1 MRVSQTVREF
11 GEKSSKVI
19 KRIKAKIDDIIKG
32 VGMNCLS
39 KKALEQ
45 VEIKINEI

>member
-1 MRVSQTVREF
+1 MKT
-11 GEKSSKVI
+11 
-19 KRIKAKIDDIIKG
+19 KIDDVIKG

-45 VEIKINEI
+45 VGIKINEI